1 MFTGH
6 STIDASDTSAR
17 HTWSE
22 RWPASPKG
30 RIETE
35 PRGPSQLRGV
45 RGVSTNRTVPITN
58 RHDSSWFESFRSHFA
73 LFWSFWLAISEMGW
87 TSRKKV
93 PLGIRLK
100 STRPSHGRVCCSLY
114 PPEARQNFLLPGLW
128 RALAK
133 GTAWAFFC
141 VINHHQTNGTKGASE
156 LGGGQ
161 LRRRTEP
168 GAPRRSPAG
177 LVASMARR

>member
-1 MFTGH
+1 MSRCLRALPFASSRRSLTHTLGH
-6 STIDASDTSAR
+6 LQWPEPPRFVHATAPARGRLKTHRHRAIRSLDRYGRALAIRDSPSDVAACHRVVRRHTCCSPATRRSVRATHRAR

-73 LFWSFWLAISEMGW
+73 LFWSFWLAISEPGW
-87 TSRKKV
+87 TSRRKV
-93 PLGIRLK
+93 PL
-100 STRPSHGRVCCSLY
+100 
-114 PPEARQNFLLPGLW
+114 
-128 RALAK
+128 
-133 GTAWAFFC
+133 
-141 VINHHQTNGTKGASE
+141 
-156 LGGGQ
+156 
-161 LRRRTEP
+161 
-168 GAPRRSPAG
+168 
-177 LVASMARR
+177 